1 MKILGIDEAGRGA
14 VIGPLVICG
23 ALIEEEK
30 IANLKKLKVRDSKEL
45 SPLQR
50 VELNGPIEK
59 ELLGF
64 ELVRISP
71 REIDTSRRSG
81 INLNELEVQK
91 MAQIINQLKPDKVY
105 VDAVDPV
112 EKNFESRLKKYL
124 RIDTKLIA
132 KHEADKKFPI
142 VSAASIL
149 AKVARDSDIE
159 ELKRIYESDIGSG
172 YPSDPVTKSFLS
184 SWLKEHKKLPN
195 IVRETWST
203 VSGTIQKEK
212 QKTLNNW

>member
-23 ALIEEEK
+23 ALIEEKK

-50 VELNGPIEK
+50 VGLKGPIE
-59 ELLGF
+59 ETLSGF
-64 ELVRISP
+64 ELVRIGP
-71 REIDTSRRSG
+71 EEIDSSRISG
-81 INLNELEVQK
+81 TNLNELEVKK
-91 MAQIINQLKPDKVY
+91 MARIINNFQPDKVY
-105 VDAVDPV
+105 VDAVDPI
-112 EKNFESRLKKYL
+112 EKKFASRLKKYL
-124 RIDTKLIA
+124 RVDTEIIA

-159 ELKRIYESDIGSG
+159 EIKRIYGEDIGSG
-172 YPSDPVTKSFLS
+172 YPSDPITKSFLS
-184 SWLKEHKKLPN
+184 SWLKEHKKLPK
-195 IVRETWST
+195 IVRKTWST
-203 VSGTIQKEK
+203 VSGAIQKEK
-212 QKTLNNW
+212 QKTLDSW